1 MVIAEMIIIPII
13 SLIVLFI
20 LTKLMGY
27 RQVSQ
32 LSMFDYI
39 IGITIGSIAS
49 EFIMGG
55 YKEFDRPLLGMV
67 VYAVCT
73 ILISF
78 LARIS
83 QKARRII
90 DGKPIILY
98 EKDCIYNKQ
107 LNKAKID
114 IDEFLMQCRING
126 YFNLEELELVVLETN
141 GNLSFLPKEKNRPMQ
156 VKDTIPHVEPK
167 PLPVILV
174 KEGTIYYENLTKIH
188 QNEEWLLTTL
198 KNKAIALEH
207 VLLLYQEENT
217 NIQVFVKNSKE
228 RNFN

>member
-1 MVIAEMIIIPII
+1 MEILEMIIIPII
-13 SLIVLFI
+13 SLLILFI

-39 IGITIGSIAS
+39 IGITIGSVAS

-67 VYAVCT
+67 VYAFAT
-73 ILISF
+73 IIISY
-78 LARIS
+78 LARKS
-83 QKARRII
+83 QKARRVI

-98 EKDCIYNKQ
+98 ENDSIYNKQ
-107 LNKAKID
+107 LDKAKLD

-126 YFNLEELELVVLETN
+126 YFNLEELQLVVLETN

-156 VKDTIPHVEPK
+156 LKDTNNHITNGKIPI
-167 PLPVILV
+167 ILI
-174 KEGTIYYENLTKIH
+174 KEGNIYFENLEKVQHDEHWLYTTIKN
-188 QNEEWLLTTL
+188 QN
-198 KNKAIALEH
+198 IRLEDII
-207 VLLLYQEENT
+207 LMYQEENT
-217 NIQVFVKNSKE
+217 NIQIFTKNEKE

>member
-1 MVIAEMIIIPII
+1 MEIIEMIIIPMI

-20 LTKLMGY
+20 LTKLIGY

-39 IGITIGSIAS
+39 IGITIGSVAS

-55 YKEFDRPLLGMV
+55 YKNFDRPLLGMI
-67 VYAVCT
+67 VYALST
-73 ILISF
+73 IIISYF
-78 LARIS
+78 ARKS
-83 QKARRII
+83 QKARSII

-98 EKDCIYNKQ
+98 ENDCIYNKQ
-107 LNKAKID
+107 LDKAKID

-126 YFNLEELELVVLETN
+126 YFNLEELQLIVLETN

-156 VKDTIPHVEPK
+156 VKDTNNHIENSKIPM
-167 PLPVILV
+167 ILV
-174 KEGTIYYENLTKIH
+174 KEGKIYTENLSKIQKDEKWVSQIIDTH
-188 QNEEWLLTTL
+188 NIHLEEIL
-198 KNKAIALEH
+198 
-207 VLLLYQEENT
+207 VMYQEQNS
-217 NIQVFVKNSKE
+217 NIQIFTRNTQE